1 MMIRTSSQPRYTKRI
16 HNVYSNPDG
25 ITLSEADGWFKN
37 RAPPLFIGVLN
48 GFDASERFRDF
59 TRFCRIYLSNV
70 LQKFY
75 RFT

>member
-1 MMIRTSSQPRYTKRI
+1 MIRTSSQPRYTKRI

-37 RAPPLFIGVLN
+37 RAPPLFMGGLRVFKA
-48 GFDASERFRDF
+48 GERFRDF